1 MLKKHLVFYLM
12 PNLAQAIASFG
23 TVALLTRLLSD
34 AEYGRFSLIFTIM
47 TLVHYFVFT
56 WAEAAAAR
64 NYAKAKEDKNIANHF
79 ATLLGVY
86 LINVGIFV
94 AVAIIV
100 TLLYPA
106 ERAAKM
112 ALAAAFAG
120 TIVRSALKIALET
133 RRMDLQSKRF
143 ALVESFHII
152 AGLVLTV
159 IGVWLLGYKEQGP
172 FIALLVAAI
181 MALLI
186 EGPFLVA
193 LAKNGKF
200 DKALAREYLA
210 FGYPIGMGLILTM
223 ALNTGD
229 RFLIAGYLGDAKVGI
244 YSAGYQVAARILD
257 IIFAWASSA
266 TFPLLVTAYE
276 AGNKGAFAQSA
287 KNSFALRLG
296 IGAPCALGIALVAA
310 PLCEILIGSSMRT
323 AAIAI
328 VPWIA
333 LAGLFTGVSD
343 YFSDAFM
350 LARKAKERMIIML
363 IPTILNIILNIIL
376 LPKLGINGAVIAT
389 VIAFAVG
396 LLLLAILG
404 RRHVALPIPWGE
416 TARIAGACLMMAI
429 AVLLLPDFGG
439 FFELLL
445 KSIVGALVYG
455 GVLIALNFNGARHK
469 FQTYLRK

>member
-1 MLKKHLVFYLM
+1 MLKKHLIAYMM

-23 TVALLTRLLSD
+23 TVALLTRLFSD

-47 TLVHYFVFT
+47 TLVHYLVFT
-56 WAEAAAAR
+56 WAEAAASR
-64 NYAKAKEDKNIANHF
+64 NYAKAKEDGNVADHF

-94 AVAIIV
+94 VLAVIV

-133 RRMDLQSKRF
+133 RRMDLQSMRF

-152 AGLVLTV
+152 AGLVLTI

-172 FIALLVAAI
+172 FLALLIAAI
-181 MALLI
+181 LALII
-186 EGPFLVA
+186 EGPFIIS
-193 LAKNGKF
+193 LAKHGKF
-200 DKALAREYLA
+200 NQILAREYLA

-223 ALNTGD
+223 ALNMGD

-257 IIFAWASSA
+257 IVFAWASSA
-266 TFPLLVTAYE
+266 TFPLLVAAYE
-276 AGNKGAFAQSA
+276 TQNKQAFAKSA
-287 KNSFALRLG
+287 NNSFALRLG
-296 IGAPCALGIALVAA
+296 IGAPCALGIALIAE
-310 PLCEILIGSSMRT
+310 PLCEILIGPSMRG

-333 LAGLFTGVSD
+333 LAGLFTGLSD

-363 IPTILNIILNIIL
+363 IPTILNIVLNIIL
-376 LPKLGINGAVIAT
+376 LPKMGINGAVIAT

-404 RRHVALPIPWGE
+404 RRHIIMPIPWLE
-416 TARIAGACLMMAI
+416 AAKIAGACLVMAI
-429 AVLLLPDFGG
+429 VVSILPKFGG
-439 FFELLL
+439 FVELIT
-445 KSIVGALVYG
+445 KSMGGAIVYGAALV
-455 GVLIALNFNGARHK
+455 ALDFNGAK
-469 FQTYLRK
+469 NKIGDYLRK